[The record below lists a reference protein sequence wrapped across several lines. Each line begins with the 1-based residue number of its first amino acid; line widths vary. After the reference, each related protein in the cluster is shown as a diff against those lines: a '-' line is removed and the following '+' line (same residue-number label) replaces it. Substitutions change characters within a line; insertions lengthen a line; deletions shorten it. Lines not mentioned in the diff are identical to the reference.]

1 MPPLRIR
8 WRSKPWQF
16 FSMSNVSCRIILL
29 SFWFCLTIINK
40 ILTWLT
46 PYAVVIS
53 TWLTPYAVVILS
65 SLHNTLSY
73 FLCVQE
79 HGSLKFTFLEP
90 IFGTKMSA
98 LKAFKDG
105 SKSWCIFSH
114 FTQLKHHDIVSGNR
128 ISERNATN
136 FYEATVTNCQHNFSI
151 FCFTVIR
158 VTTF

>member
-1 MPPLRIR
+1 
-8 WRSKPWQF
+8 
-16 FSMSNVSCRIILL
+16 MSNVSCRIILL

-90 IFGTKMSA
+90 IFSTKMSA

-105 SKSWCIFSH
+105 SKSWCIFSP
-114 FTQLKHHDIVSGNR
+114 FTQLKHHDIVCGNR
-128 ISERNATN
+128 ISERNATK